1 MMMMMVVV
9 VIVVCVQ
16 CFYICVAQLSVVQ
29 PYSLEKYK
37 SKEDK
42 LQLLDDAISSHDGN
56 AIIIVSA
63 SCRKCCHLDKLS
75 ALVSML
81 QLVHSAASFTLYLNL
96 CVNFSEALHDCF
108 NSR

>member
-1 MMMMMVVV
+1 MMMMMVVT
-9 VIVVCVQ
+9 VIVVYIQ
-16 CFYICVAQLSVVQ
+16 CFCICVAQLSVVQ

-63 SCRKCCHLDKLS
+63 VVGSVVTSINSVHL
-75 ALVSML
+75 LVRS
-81 QLVHSAASFTLYLNL
+81 S
-96 CVNFSEALHDCF
+96 
-108 NSR
+108 